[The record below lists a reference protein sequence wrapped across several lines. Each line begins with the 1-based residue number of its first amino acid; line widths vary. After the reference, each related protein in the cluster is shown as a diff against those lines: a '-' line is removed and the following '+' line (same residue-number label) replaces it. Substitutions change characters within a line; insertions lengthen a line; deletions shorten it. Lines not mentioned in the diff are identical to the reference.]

1 MTISQCPLDRTLILK
16 DSTYL
21 TYLLVISPFL
31 PNCLFCWLVD
41 AVDLL
46 ENEFISNVMTEW
58 SFCFVDEVDCLY
70 FSLIGLYGNL
80 GENSL
85 LSGHFMFAIP
95 LAFSR
100 RKDLSEDHKH
110 QIANSLI
117 IHQSATSNIGVRIP
131 EVMNFYYITIDLL
144 QTAHYPP
151 PSNKQK

>member
-1 MTISQCPLDRTLILK
+1 MTISQCQLDRTLILK

-46 ENEFISNVMTEW
+46 ENEIISDVMTEW
-58 SFCFVDEVDCLY
+58 SFCFVDEVHCLY
-70 FSLIGLYGNL
+70 FRLIGLYGNL

-95 LAFSR
+95 LAYSWR
-100 RKDLSEDHKH
+100 EDLSEDHKH
-110 QIANSLI
+110 QITNSLI
-117 IHQSATSNIGVRIP
+117 IHVHQSATSNIGVRIP
-131 EVMNFYYITIDLL
+131 EYELLYYNKFVTICTL
-144 QTAHYPP
+144 
-151 PSNKQK
+151 PSTQQ